1 MNAYTKSLLN
11 MGLIILAVLVMVV
24 GVLICYSVKG
34 DQQFMIG
41 VVVIAVGGI
50 LVSLMKDFAKGSESR

>member
-1 MNAYTKSLLN
+1 MSPYTKSLLN

-24 GVLICYSVKG
+24 GLLICSTLKSHE
-34 DQQFMIG
+34 QFMIG

-50 LVSLMKDFAKGSESR
+50 LVSLIRDFSKGVGS

>member
-1 MNAYTKSLLN
+1 MNQTIKHAIN

-24 GVLICYSVKG
+24 GLLICYSLKG

-41 VVVIAVGGI
+41 VVIVGVGCV
-50 LVSLMKDFAKGSESR
+50 LVSLIRDFSKGVGS